1 MDQRTTIQ
9 QQDGVLRQVFY
20 DNAPRQGYVFPGPIA
35 NEAIWRKLENME
47 CRLTAALDPTGA
59 SAQSVELTTGKAW
72 QSVQE
77 FSAAVAS
84 ANSAAQVAGTAAEVT
99 SAAAPILRKLEA
111 MEDRLAKIEAAQ
123 QAACCSVQ

>member
-1 MDQRTTIQ
+1 M
-9 QQDGVLRQVFY
+9 
-20 DNAPRQGYVFPGPIA
+20 
-35 NEAIWRKLENME
+35 
-47 CRLTAALDPTGA
+47 GA

>member
-1 MDQRTTIQ
+1 M
-9 QQDGVLRQVFY
+9 FY

-59 SAQSVELTTGKAW
+59 SVQSVAQAQ
-72 QSVQE
+72 QSVRE

-111 MEDRLAKIEAAQ
+111 MEDRLAKIEATQ